1 MKKHFIFDCDDTLTN
16 SYDFNQQMFVD
27 TFLPYDPKID
37 QNYLRELHFN
47 SRGTAMNLQFETA
60 INHFKLNADPQ
71 EMMEENE
78 QIHIKNIGNM
88 TMFED
93 VHNLF
98 TELKKKGRTISIT
111 SNRQYGSLK
120 LVIERNNLTQYVDN
134 LITCKDEGFEKPDPT
149 CLINLIDKY
158 NAPKEEFLYFG
169 DSKTD
174 SDFAL
179 NAGIDYIIV
188 DHYLNQKKFYKII
201 LQMFLK

>member
-1 MKKHFIFDCDDTLTN
+1 MKNHFIFDCDDTLTN

-27 TFLPYDPKID
+27 TFLPYKTDID
-37 QNYLRELHFN
+37 QNFLRELHFN

-71 EMMEENE
+71 VMMEENE
-78 QIHIKNIGNM
+78 QLHIKNIGNM
-88 TMFED
+88 TMFDD
-93 VHNLF
+93 VHVLF
-98 TELKKKGRTISIT
+98 EELKKKGRTISIT

-120 LVIERNNLTQYVDN
+120 LVLERNNLTKYVDD
-134 LITCKDEGFEKPDPT
+134 IISCKDEGFEKPDPT
-149 CLINLIDKY
+149 CLLNLIEKY
-158 NAPKEEFLYFG
+158 NAPKDEFLYFG

-201 LQMFLK
+201 LQTFVN

>member
-37 QNYLRELHFN
+37 QNYLRELHYN

-60 INHFKLNADPQ
+60 INHFGLNADPKT
-71 EMMEENE
+71 MMEENE
-78 QIHIKNIGNM
+78 QLHIQNIGQM

-93 VHNLF
+93 VHILF
-98 TELKKKGRTISIT
+98 KELKSKGRTISIT

-120 LVIERNNLTQYVDN
+120 LVLEKNKLMEHVDD
-134 LITCKDEGFEKPDPT
+134 IISCKDEGYEKPDPT
-149 CLINLIDKY
+149 CLLRLIEKY
-158 NAPKEEFLYFG
+158 GGSKDEYLYFG

-179 NAGIDYIIV
+179 NADIDYIIV

-201 LQMFLK
+201 LQTFVK

>member
-27 TFLPYDPKID
+27 TFLPYSPDID

-47 SRGTAMNLQFETA
+47 SRGMAMNLQFETA
-60 INHFKLNADPQ
+60 INHFKLNADPKV
-71 EMMEENE
+71 MMEENE
-78 QIHIKNIGNM
+78 QLHIKSIEQM
-88 TMFED
+88 TIFED
-93 VHNLF
+93 VYNLF
-98 TELKKKGRTISIT
+98 SELKKKGRTISIT
-111 SNRQYGSLK
+111 SNRQYGSLR
-120 LVIERNNLTQYVDN
+120 LIIEKNNLTECVDD
-134 LITCKDEGFEKPDPT
+134 LISCKDEGFEKPDPT
-149 CLINLIDKY
+149 CILNLIEKY

-201 LQMFLK
+201 LQTFLQ

>member
-27 TFLPYDPKID
+27 TFLPYDAKID

-134 LITCKDEGFEKPDPT
+134 LISCKDEGFEKPDPT